1 MKEWFIVAIGAAG
14 GAIAAALG
22 GWDASI
28 QALLVCM
35 GIDFASGV
43 LLALIF
49 HKSSKTESG
58 AYSSDIGAKG
68 LARKFMVVALVV
80 VGNML
85 DRVLGTH
92 CIRDAVCI
100 GFIANEGL
108 SIVENVVQMGIP
120 VPEAFTRALD
130 VLSKKSSGTAE
141 SGTSEI
147 EYE

>member
-1 MKEWFIVAIGAAG
+1 MKEWIIAVFGVAG

-43 LLALIF
+43 LLALIW

-58 AYSSDIGAKG
+58 GYSSNIGAKG
-68 LARKFMVVALVV
+68 LARKFMVGALVV
-80 VGNML
+80 VGNMF
-85 DRVLGTH
+85 DRILGTD

-100 GFIANEGL
+100 GFIANESL
-108 SIVENVVQMGIP
+108 SIVENVIQMGIP
-120 VPEAFTRALD
+120 VPEAFTKALD
-130 VLSKKSSGTAE
+130 VLSKKSKSTTV
-141 SGTSEI
+141 SK
-147 EYE
+147 